1 MTGKIMKGIGGFYYV
16 YVEGSGLYE
25 CRAKGVFRNRREKPC
40 VGDWVD
46 IDVISQKDHTGN
58 LVKIHS
64 RKNRLIRPLA
74 ANVDQAL
81 VIFAV
86 HEPEPD
92 YHLLNRFLIMMERQH
107 IPVVIGFNKMD
118 LAQNDEETFLKKAY
132 EKSGCQL
139 LFLSAAEEKGIEEL
153 KEILEGKTTILAGPS
168 GVGKSSTLN
177 RVSREKQMETG
188 NVSEKIKRGKH
199 TTRHV
204 EIFDAEGGG
213 RIFDTPGFTSFEIL
227 EAEEDNLMHYYP
239 DLDKYSGGCYYD
251 NCRHL
256 KEPQCAVRD
265 ALENGKIHKLRY
277 QSYAANMEEIKNR
290 RKY

>member
-118 LAQNDEETFLKKAY
+118 LAQKDEEAFLKKAY

-153 KEILEGKTTILAGPS
+153 KEIKYYS
-168 GVGKSSTLN
+168 DSLN
-177 RVSREKQMETG
+177 LREIIT
-188 NVSEKIKRGKH
+188 S
-199 TTRHV
+199 
-204 EIFDAEGGG
+204 
-213 RIFDTPGFTSFEIL
+213 SFEYTNFIESIDMDVDSFIDNINGNYKEDDNISNIL
-227 EAEEDNLMHYYP
+227 TSKIIPVIQNILMYNFIITDWH
-239 DLDKYSGGCYYD
+239 
-251 NCRHL
+251 
-256 KEPQCAVRD
+256 
-265 ALENGKIHKLRY
+265 
-277 QSYAANMEEIKNR
+277 
-290 RKY
+290 